1 MISCLVISLLYTLA
15 VFVDLPGQLVG
26 YLDGGEVELTCE
38 VHGVLR
44 STNPPT
50 WLNSNGSTID
60 SSCPLKYTVTHSS
73 LTSQLSILLSNGSKV
88 PSLRSILIIKQL
100 DEGDEGQYTCV
111 VEGNSSVVALL
122 IQTRSTTTLNP
133 ATSCKFT

>member
-1 MISCLVISLLYTLA
+1 M
-15 VFVDLPGQLVG
+15 FVDLPGQLVG

-44 STNPPT
+44 SIDSPT
-50 WLNSNGSTID
+50 WLNSNGSPID
-60 SSCPLKYTVTHSS
+60 SSCPVKYNVIHHS

-100 DEGDEGQYTCV
+100 EEGDEGQYTCA

-122 IQTRSTTTLNP
+122 IQTRSTATLNQ